1 MNKLTARFFHTATL
15 HRMAVLVSL
24 LVGCLSAYA
33 GDNKVWIESFA
44 IVPGGEATVEV
55 NLDNEDPVSS
65 LQFDVYLPEGLTYV
79 DNSIEKVA
87 SRITR
92 SSHSL
97 FGTTLT
103 EYGKTF
109 HRFGFLSQSAT
120 MATSAVKGNSGAVVT
135 IKVKADPTFKSDK
148 IVISNI
154 VGSNATVA
162 EPVILNMPEQEVP
175 VMAQVATAGLA
186 NDEVKVRAGVPAL
199 IDVTLA
205 NDADIVGFQAKV
217 TLPEGLSFT
226 DGVDGEWVTYTD
238 RLSNNVIATVAPLP
252 GSENTYTVILSS
264 LTNDVFEGKEGVL
277 FSLNVVA
284 DNAFKG
290 GEVRFTDIKVST
302 TYGLSYDMP
311 DGLTALVTVNTDVT
325 DDGNWDVDDI
335 YEVIKVSRGES
346 DNKYA
351 DVNGDGMVDIDDIYA
366 AIAKVRGE

>member
-1 MNKLTARFFHTATL
+1 MNKLTARFYHTSPL
-15 HRMAVLVSL
+15 RRMAVLVSL

-103 EYGKTF
+103 EGNTSF

-148 IVISNI
+148 IVIRNI

-175 VMAQVATAGLA
+175 VMAQVAKAGLA

-290 GEVRFTDIKVST
+290 GEVTFTDIKVAT
-302 TYGLSYDMP
+302 AYGLSYDMP
-311 DGLTALVTVNTDVT
+311 DGLTALVKVNTDVT

-335 YEVIKVSRGES
+335 YEVIKVMREES

-351 DVNGDGMVDIDDIYA
+351 DVNGDGIVDIDDVYA
-366 AIAKVRGE
+366 AIAKVSGE